1 MNKVIKIFNR
11 LVILILIMLFI
22 LFGSAI
28 TLIKKPD
35 LGIRLYNNFF
45 SENIFFQI
53 IKKVNK
59 HIIKIYFNACNKKIF
74 T

>member
-35 LGIRLYNNFF
+35 LGIRL
-45 SENIFFQI
+45 FQDQVFLLVLLLNQ
-53 IKKVNK
+53 IK
-59 HIIKIYFNACNKKIF
+59 
-74 T
+74 